1 MNLVWK
7 LLRRHIS
14 LPQLAGFFLANLLGM
29 LIVLLSLQFYR
40 DVKPVFSEEDGFI
53 RPDYLILSKRISALN
68 TIGLGSVSTFSERE
82 MNELASQPFA
92 KRVGA
97 FMASQYKVSCS
108 MGINGVAQLGT
119 EMFFE
124 SVPDAFVDVDLKK
137 WHFSEG
143 DDVVPIILPKTY
155 LAIYNFGFAQSQ
167 NLPKISENIVGLVEM
182 TIAMRGNGKNEFLKG
197 RVIGFSTR
205 LNTILA
211 PESFIK
217 WSNERYAPE
226 AETEPSRIILEVKN
240 PADDAIVNYLN
251 EKGYEMEDDKL
262 DAGRMTFFLRLVSGI
277 VMLVGLLISLLSFY
291 ILMLS
296 IYLLVEKNSD
306 KMRTL
311 LLIGYSP
318 ARVAL
323 PYQLLTIGINA
334 AVLLIATC
342 VLCWLRTLYLQ
353 RLQAVFPQMTAG
365 SIWPAILLGLALFAI
380 ISLANAIIIRRR
392 INRIW
397 NNKD

>member
-29 LIVLLSLQFYR
+29 LIVLLSLQFYK

-82 MNELASQPFA
+82 MNELASQPFT

-97 FMASQYKVSCS
+97 FTASQYKVSCS

-119 EMFFE
+119 DMFFE
-124 SVPDAFVDVDLKK
+124 SVPDAFVDVDLKR
-137 WHFSEG
+137 WHFSEE
-143 DDVVPIILPKTY
+143 DDMVPIILPKTY

-167 NLPKISENIVGLVEM
+167 KLPKISENIVGLVEM
-182 TIAMRGNGKNEFLKG
+182 TIAMRGNGRNEFIKG
-197 RVIGFSTR
+197 KVIGFSTR
-205 LNTILA
+205 LNTILV
-211 PESFIK
+211 PESFIR
-217 WSNERYAPE
+217 WSNARYAPE
-226 AETEPSRIILEVKN
+226 AETEPSRIILEVNN

-318 ARVAL
+318 RGVAL

-334 AVLLIATC
+334 AVLLLATC

-353 RLQAVFPQMTAG
+353 RLRAVFPQMTAG

-392 INRIW
+392 TDRIW
-397 NNKD
+397 NDKD

>member
-1 MNLVWK
+1 MKLVWK

-14 LPQLAGFFLANLLGM
+14 LPQLAGFFFANLLGM
-29 LIVLLSLQFYR
+29 LIVLLSLQFYK
-40 DVKPVFSEEDGFI
+40 DVKPIFSEEDGFI

-97 FMASQYKVSCS
+97 FTASQYKVSCS
-108 MGINGVAQLGT
+108 MGINGVAQFGT

-124 SVPDAFVDVDLKK
+124 SVPDAFVDIDLQK
-137 WHFSEG
+137 WHFSEE
-143 DDVVPIILPKTY
+143 DEVVPIILPKTY

-167 NLPKISENIVGLVEM
+167 HLPKISEGVAGMVEM
-182 TIAMRGNGKNEFLKG
+182 TVSMRGNGLNEYIKG

-205 LNTILA
+205 LNTILV

-226 AETEPSRIILEVKN
+226 AETEPSRIILEVNN
-240 PADDAIVNYLN
+240 PADAAIVNYIN
-251 EKGYEMEDDKL
+251 ERGYELEDDKL
-262 DAGRMTFFLRLVSGI
+262 DAGRVTFFLRLTSAI
-277 VMLVGLLISLLSFY
+277 VMGIGLLISLLSFY

-334 AVLLIATC
+334 AVLLLAIVAL
-342 VLCWLRTLYLQ
+342 VILRSLYMKQLWS
-353 RLQAVFPQMTAG
+353 VFPKMSDG
-365 SIWPAILLGLALFAI
+365 SILPAILLGIGLFI
-380 ISLANAIIIRRR
+380 IVSIANCIVVRRR

>member
-1 MNLVWK
+1 MKLVWK

-14 LPQLAGFFLANLLGM
+14 LPQLGGFFFANLLGM
-29 LIVLLSLQFYR
+29 LIVLLSLQFYK
-40 DVKPVFSEEDGFI
+40 DVKPIFSEEDGFI
-53 RPDYLILSKRISALN
+53 RPDYLILSKRISTLN

-97 FMASQYKVSCS
+97 FTASQYKVSCS
-108 MGINGVAQLGT
+108 MGIDGVAKFGT

-124 SVPDAFVDVDLKK
+124 SVPDAFVDVDLGK
-137 WHFSEG
+137 WHFDEN

-167 NLPKISENIVGLVEM
+167 NLPKISEGVAGMVEM
-182 TIAMRGNGKNEFLKG
+182 TISMRGNGLNEYIKG

-226 AETEPSRIILEVKN
+226 AQTEPSRIILEVKN
-240 PADDAIVNYLN
+240 PADAAIVNYIN
-251 EKGYEMEDDKL
+251 DRGYELEDDKL
-262 DAGRMTFFLRLVSGI
+262 DAGRVTFFLRLTSAI
-277 VMLVGLLISLLSFY
+277 VMGIGLLISLLSFY

-334 AVLLIATC
+334 AVLLLAIVALIC
-342 VLCWLRTLYLQ
+342 LRSLYMKQLWS
-353 RLQAVFPQMTAG
+353 VFPKMSDG
-365 SIWPAILLGLALFAI
+365 SILPAILLGIVLFI
-380 ISLANAIIIRRR
+380 IVSIANCIVVRRR